1 MYFSLCWELLESTL
15 LTTFKYTLP
24 VVFIIRYKV
33 FNWSE
38 CYIPCYKR
46 VLSTTLMRKHYSH
59 FAQWNKEDPFSGKG
73 SSPSEATA
81 PHTLTFTQVPACRE
95 LSSYKKTQEEF
106 SAEPFHSWKD
116 PYLLQQLEGWHNES
130 GLRHFIKPLL
140 LVKEK
145 KKKLLQLP
153 KYCFTTENKKAE
165 KLGSNVPAAVR
176 KTSDGLTSESL

>member
-95 LSSYKKTQEEF
+95 LCSYKKTQEEF

-116 PYLLQQLEGWHNES
+116 PYLLQQLERWHNES

-145 KKKLLQLP
+145 KKNFCSFLSIVSLL
-153 KYCFTTENKKAE
+153 KTKKQR
-165 KLGSNVPAAVR
+165 N
-176 KTSDGLTSESL
+176 